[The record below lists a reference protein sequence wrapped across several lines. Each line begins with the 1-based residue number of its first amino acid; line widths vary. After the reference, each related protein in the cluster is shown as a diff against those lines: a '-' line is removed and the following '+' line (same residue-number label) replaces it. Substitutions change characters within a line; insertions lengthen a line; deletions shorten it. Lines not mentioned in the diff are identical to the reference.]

1 MEYSLTCLVQTLL
14 KLNRKLQPMVDE
26 IDANRN
32 KWQDLCLS
40 YQQTRRA
47 SLTNQSADQSQ
58 NLEACEN
65 TQDGQQREALMQVQ
79 DTIGSPEEAAAPESR
94 NDKPA
99 WSASQS
105 VYLSILPLLYNV
117 LANYQIFTK
126 ESHVLP

>member
-14 KLNRKLQPMVDE
+14 KLNRKLQPMADE

-47 SLTNQSADQSQ
+47 SLTNESTDLSQ
-58 NLEACEN
+58 NLESCEN
-65 TQDGQQREALMQVQ
+65 TEDAQHREALMQVQ
-79 DTIGSPEEAAAPESR
+79 DTRRSPEETPSPESR

-99 WSASQS
+99 
-105 VYLSILPLLYNV
+105 
-117 LANYQIFTK
+117 
-126 ESHVLP
+126 